1 MIEGEQVMIKIV
13 TDSAADLSKEMIEK
27 YDVTVVPLTVSIDG
41 KEYAEGVDI
50 TPEGFYEKMAASA
63 ELPKTSQP
71 TPGLF
76 KDAFSKFGADD
87 EVLCLSLSSN
97 LSGTYQSAVLAK
109 DMVDTKVTVFDTLG
123 GTLAQ
128 GLQVIKAAEMAEYGK
143 SVTEIIESLTEFREN
158 MKIVVLLETIENV
171 VKGGRLSKFQGTLAR
186 FLDIKI
192 ILEAIDGKVEIAE
205 KVRGKKKFHRRAIE
219 MIRERREDF
228 SETIFGI
235 SHTGVNM
242 EDVESLKQQLT
253 EHFRPKD
260 IIVNFMGSTIGT
272 YAGRGGIVI
281 SF

>member
-1 MIEGEQVMIKIV
+1 MIRIV
-13 TDSAADLSKEMIEK
+13 TDSAADLTKEMIEK
-27 YDVTVVPLTVSIDG
+27 YGITVVPLTVTIDG

-50 TPEGFYEKMAASA
+50 SPEEFYQKMDASA

-76 KDAFSKFGADD
+76 KDAFSQFGPDD
-87 EVLCLSLSSN
+87 QVLCLTLSSK

-109 DMVDTKVTVFDTLG
+109 DMVEADVTVFDTLG

-128 GLQVIKAAEMAEYGK
+128 GMQVLKAAEMAEAGK
-143 SVTEIIESLTEFREN
+143 SMDEILKSLADFREN

-186 FLDIKI
+186 FLDIKV
-192 ILEAIDGKVEIAE
+192 ILEAIDGKVEISE

-228 SETIFGI
+228 SDTVFGI
-235 SHTGVNM
+235 SHTGANM
-242 EDVESLKQQLT
+242 EDVESLKQQLI

-272 YAGRGGIVI
+272 YAGKGGIVI

>member
-1 MIEGEQVMIKIV
+1 MIRIV
-13 TDSAADLSKEMIEK
+13 TDSAADLPKEMIEK
-27 YDVTVVPLTVSIDG
+27 YDITIVPLTVSIEG

-50 TPEGFYEKMAASA
+50 SPEEFYEKMSATA

-76 KDAFSKFGADD
+76 KDAFSKYGTED
-87 EVLCLSLSSN
+87 EVLCLTLSSK

-109 DMVDTKVTVFDTLG
+109 DMVETKVTVFDSLG

-128 GLQVIKAAEMAEYGK
+128 GLQVMKAAEMAGDGK
-143 SVTEIIESLTEFREN
+143 NMDEILSSLKTTRDN
-158 MKIVVLLETIENV
+158 MKIVILLETIENV

-186 FLDIKI
+186 FLDIKV

-219 MIRERREDF
+219 MIQERREDF
-228 SETIFGI
+228 SDTIFGI

-242 EDVESLKQQLT
+242 EDVESLKEQLM

-272 YAGRGGIVI
+272 YAGKGGIVI